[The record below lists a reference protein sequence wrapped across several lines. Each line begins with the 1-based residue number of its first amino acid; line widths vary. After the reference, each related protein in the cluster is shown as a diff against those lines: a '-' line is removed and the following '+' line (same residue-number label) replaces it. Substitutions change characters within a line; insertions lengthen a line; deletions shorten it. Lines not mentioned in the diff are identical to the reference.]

1 MMDRLLARAL
11 NLSVMCMIVA
21 TASGTLLLFYRGI
34 LQLMTRRAEAGA
46 GSVLLAAGL
55 GVGCILL
62 CRHRHE
68 LADS

>member
-11 NLSVMCMIVA
+11 NISVMCLIVA
-21 TASGTLLLFYRGI
+21 TATGSMVLFYRG
-34 LQLMTRRAEAGA
+34 LLRLLTRQPEPGA
-46 GSVLLAAGL
+46 ASVLVAAGL
-55 GVGCILL
+55 GMACVML